1 MTRAQRPGNR
11 RWPHWP
17 RRGLTADTGADGKG
31 SGVLLRLRIW
41 VADRPGALGQVTREL
56 GACGADIV
64 QVSVLSRERGR
75 ALDEITVFLPEDGR
89 RARLERSLRALST
102 VTVEGV
108 RPSGEVPGAF
118 PDLDLLGRV
127 AADPRAALNILVDAL
142 PRILAA
148 DWALAVRPGPVAAS
162 AAAAMSAAGDGE
174 PGGGKVALGIGEAAV
189 LARSWDAPHDA
200 ALPDLPPRAAAVSVG
215 TTRYAAAPVG
225 DAGIL
230 LVVCRLGDPAFHR
243 FEVLR
248 LSRLTEVAA
257 AVAGSRLVPRA
268 TAARGNVG
276 SGAARRPGAAGRPAD
291 A

>member
-1 MTRAQRPGNR
+1 V
-11 RWPHWP
+11 
-17 RRGLTADTGADGKG
+17 DGKG

-75 ALDEITVFLPEDGR
+75 ALDEITVFLPEEDQ
-89 RARLERSLRALST
+89 RARLERSLRAMGT
-102 VTVEGV
+102 VTLEGI

-127 AADPRAALNILVDAL
+127 ATDPRAALNILVDAL

-148 DWALAVRPGPVAAS
+148 DWALAVRPGAGPPGSGPADAS
-162 AAAAMSAAGDGE
+162 GGRVPLGAGD
-174 PGGGKVALGIGEAAV
+174 AAV
-189 LARSWDAPHDA
+189 LARSWDAPRDA
-200 ALPDLPPRAAAVSVG
+200 ALPDLPSRAAAVSAG
-215 TTRYAAAPVG
+215 TTRYACAPVG
-225 DAGIL
+225 DAGVL
-230 LVVCRLGDPAFHR
+230 MVVCRLGDPAFHR

-248 LSRLTEVAA
+248 LSRLTEVSA
-257 AVAGSRLVPRA
+257 AVAGARLVPRA
-268 TAARGNVG
+268 AAARGGV
-276 SGAARRPGAAGRPAD
+276 SGGPGGARNRGAAGRATD

>member
-1 MTRAQRPGNR
+1 MIRAQRPRNR
-11 RWPHWP
+11 RWRHWP
-17 RRGLTADTGADGKG
+17 RRGLTLDTGADGKG

-56 GACGADIV
+56 GGCGADIV

-75 ALDEITVFLPEDGR
+75 ALDEITVFMPEDGR
-89 RARLERSLRALST
+89 RARLEKSLRALST
-102 VTVEGV
+102 VTVEGI

-148 DWALAVRPGPVAAS
+148 DWALAVRPGPAPVS
-162 AAAAMSAAGDGE
+162 ISGAGDGE
-174 PGGGKVALGIGEAAV
+174 VGGGGKVALGVGEAAV

-200 ALPDLPPRAAAVSVG
+200 VLPDLPARAASVSVG

-225 DAGIL
+225 GAGVL
-230 LVVCRLGDPAFHR
+230 LVVCRLGDPVFHR

-257 AVAGSRLVPRA
+257 AVAGSRLVPR
-268 TAARGNVG
+268 TVARGAAG
-276 SGAARRPGAAGRPAD
+276 SGAARRPGVAGRAAD

>member
-1 MTRAQRPGNR
+1 M
-11 RWPHWP
+11 
-17 RRGLTADTGADGKG
+17 
-31 SGVLLRLRIW
+31 LLRLRIW

-64 QVSVLSRERGR
+64 QVSVLSRERDR
-75 ALDEITVFLPEDGR
+75 ALDEITVFLPDEGR
-89 RARLERSLRALST
+89 RGRLERSLRGLST
-102 VTVEGV
+102 VTVEGI

-148 DWALAVRPGPVAAS
+148 DWALAVRPGAGAAPPSAHVPVSASGS
-162 AAAAMSAAGDGE
+162 AAESGQA
-174 PGGGKVALGIGEAAV
+174 GGGRVALGVGQAAV

-200 ALPDLPPRAAAVSVG
+200 ALPDLPSRAASVSVG
-215 TTRYAAAPVG
+215 TNRYAAAPVG
-225 DAGIL
+225 DTGVL
-230 LVVCRLGDPAFHR
+230 LVVCRVGDPAFHR
-243 FEVLR
+243 FEALR

-257 AVAGSRLVPRA
+257 AVAGARLVPRA
-268 TAARGNVG
+268 TPARGGAG
-276 SGAARRPGAAGRPAD
+276 SGAARRPGVAGPGGPGVAEPVAD

>member
-1 MTRAQRPGNR
+1 M
-11 RWPHWP
+11 
-17 RRGLTADTGADGKG
+17 
-31 SGVLLRLRIW
+31 LLRLRIW

-64 QVSVLSRERGR
+64 QVSVLSREQGR
-75 ALDEITVFLPEDGR
+75 ALDEITVFLPDEGR

-102 VTVEGV
+102 VTVEGI

-127 AADPRAALNILVDAL
+127 AADPRAALNIMVDAL

-148 DWALAVRPGPVAAS
+148 DWALAVRPGAGPGPVPVPG
-162 AAAAMSAAGDGE
+162 AGD
-174 PGGGKVALGIGEAAV
+174 PGGGRVALGAGEAAV
-189 LARSWDAPHDA
+189 LARSWDAPRDA
-200 ALPDLPPRAAAVSVG
+200 ALPDLPPRAASVSVG
-215 TTRYAAAPVG
+215 TSRYAAAPVG
-225 DAGIL
+225 GAGVL
-230 LVVCRLGDPAFHR
+230 LVVCRLGDPVFHR

-257 AVAGSRLVPRA
+257 AVAGSRLVPRGA
-268 TAARGNVG
+268 PARG
-276 SGAARRPGAAGRPAD
+276 GAAAGATRSRPAAGGRVAD